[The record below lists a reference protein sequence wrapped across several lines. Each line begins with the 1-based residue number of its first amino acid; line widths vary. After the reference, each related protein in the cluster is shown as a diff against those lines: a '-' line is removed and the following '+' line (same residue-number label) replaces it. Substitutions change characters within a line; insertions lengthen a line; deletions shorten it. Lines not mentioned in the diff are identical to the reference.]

1 MPTPDP
7 KPSRGWIA
15 EIVAA
20 GLCLTV
26 ALHAAERPWNELPM
40 YGEKYNPEVEED
52 KEASKGVAKLGWQYY
67 YRGDLDT
74 AIKRFN
80 QAWMLN
86 RENVEAFWGFG
97 VILGRRADNEDP
109 ERNLKESIRFLEI
122 AQKKAPSNARIL
134 VDLAQSHTS
143 LGAFY
148 NDSKRPG
155 ANDEFNKARAL
166 FDAAE
171 KLEPE
176 YPLVYAD
183 RSILNFY
190 AGDYVRA
197 KEQLDKAKS
206 LGFTPDP
213 KYVADLESKLKAQ
226 PAPAGKP

>member
-1 MPTPDP
+1 M
-7 KPSRGWIA
+7 KPRVLIPLA
-15 EIVAA
+15 IVATT

-26 ALHAAERPWNELPM
+26 ALHAAERPENELPM
-40 YGEKYNPEVEED
+40 YGGKHNPDVEEN
-52 KEASKGVAKLGWQYY
+52 KEDSKGIAKLGWQYY

-80 QAWMLN
+80 QAWMFD
-86 RENVEAFWGFG
+86 RQNVEAFWGFG
-97 VILGRRADNEDP
+97 VILGRRAEKEDS
-109 ERNLKESIRFLEI
+109 EHNLKESIRFLEI
-122 AQKKAPSNARIL
+122 ARKKAPKNARIL

-148 NDSKRPG
+148 TDSKRPG

-166 FDAAE
+166 FDVAE
-171 KLEPE
+171 TLEPE

-226 PAPAGKP
+226 PVPTTDKP